1 MNLYNFLFLLKKN
14 SKELEAAKAK
24 NEELLQAQ
32 ANARHRNSEMDRVE
46 NQLSLRNK
54 NVEKHMTDLDDNIKN
69 LNNLLYQERSKVIKL
84 KYQIKQFSQ
93 KSNRG

>member
-1 MNLYNFLFLLKKN
+1 MNLYNFLFLLKKKN

-69 LNNLLYQERSKVIKL
+69 LNNLLYQERSKVIK
-84 KYQIKQFSQ
+84 
-93 KSNRG
+93 